1 LSGRLVFGASG
12 KLACWTKGVGWI
24 MVAFQ
29 NGARAERKGDETK
42 MKQIKNKARTEVL
55 MRIIMN
61 IN

>member
-1 LSGRLVFGASG
+1 MEQEQS
-12 KLACWTKGVGWI
+12 
-24 MVAFQ
+24 
-29 NGARAERKGDETK
+29 KGDETK

>member
-1 LSGRLVFGASG
+1 
-12 KLACWTKGVGWI
+12 